1 MSYGIC
7 LKAKIDG
14 TDKYVTVAE
23 PECCSPT
30 YNLRKIFVK
39 SMGWDYEHGLYP
51 CSDVLEY
58 IHRGLSELTIN
69 GSEYRKLEPPNGWET
84 VETAIE
90 TLTCVQKCILETSK
104 KIPIEHIFFSWK
116 GDNIMIQKMM

>member
-7 LKAKIDG
+7 LKEKIEG
-14 TDKYVTVAE
+14 TNKYVTVAE

-69 GSEYRKLEPPNGWET
+69 GSEYRKLEPPNGWGP

-90 TLTCVQKCILETSK
+90 TLTSVQTCTLEHSK
-104 KIPIEHIFFSWK
+104 QIP
-116 GDNIMIQKMM
+116 M

>member
-7 LKAKIDG
+7 LKAKIEG

-58 IHRGLSELTIN
+58 IHRGLSELIIN

-90 TLTCVQKCILETSK
+90 TLTNVQKCILETSK
-104 KIPIEHIFFSWK
+104 KIPIEHLYFSWYYC
-116 GDNIMIQKMM
+116 DNDC

>member
-1 MSYGIC
+1 MSYDIC

-39 SMGWDYEHGLYP
+39 SMGWDYEYGLYP
-51 CSDVLEY
+51 CADVLEY
-58 IHRGLSELTIN
+58 IHRGLSELTMN
-69 GSEYRKLEPPNGWET
+69 GSEWGT
-84 VETAIE
+84 VETAIKV
-90 TLTCVQKCILETSK
+90 LTSVQKCILETSK
-104 KIPIEHIFFSWK
+104 KIPIEHLYMSWYYCE
-116 GDNIMIQKMM
+116 

>member
-7 LKAKIDG
+7 LKEKIEG
-14 TDKYVTVAE
+14 TNKYVTVAE

-39 SMGWDYEHGLYP
+39 SMGWDYEHGYNP

-58 IHRGLSELTIN
+58 IHRGLSELIIN
-69 GSEYRKLEPPNGWET
+69 GSEYRKLEPSNGWGA
-84 VETAIE
+84 VETAIKV
-90 TLTCVQKCILETSK
+90 LTSIQKCILKTSK
-104 KIPIEHIFFSWK
+104 KIPVDHLYFSST
-116 GDNIMIQKMM
+116 

>member
-1 MSYGIC
+1 MSYDIC
-7 LKAKIDG
+7 LKAKIEG

-23 PECCSPT
+23 PECCSSA

-90 TLTCVQKCILETSK
+90 TLTSVQRSMLCSTKKTSTTIL
-104 KIPIEHIFFSWK
+104 F
-116 GDNIMIQKMM
+116 

>member
-1 MSYGIC
+1 MSYDIC

-14 TDKYVTVAE
+14 TGKYITVAY

-58 IHRGLSELTIN
+58 IHRGLSELTMN
-69 GSEYRKLEPPNGWET
+69 GSKYRKLEHLNGWGT

-90 TLTCVQKCILETSK
+90 TLTRVQKCILETSK
-104 KIPIEHIFFSWK
+104 KIPIEHLYMSWYYCE
-116 GDNIMIQKMM
+116 